1 MVALTPRRSTPSV
14 LGMMGKRGRIRDRF
28 IAALAVWIVVLG
40 VIIPSLDRELLGSD
54 LAIQPEHNEVC
65 AHPHHDHTICIQ
77 FGKQRWSKGSSIPL
91 QVFPPVAAVLVAVG
105 HDGPVEVLRRHP
117 TRSRAPPP
125 TT

>member
-40 VIIPSLDRELLGSD
+40 VIIPSLDRELLGSEV
-54 LAIQPEHNEVC
+54 AIQPEHNEAC

-77 FGKQRWSKGSSIPL
+77 FGKQDWATGSSLGL
-91 QVFPPVAAVLVAVG
+91 QVFPPTAGQAASGVPDVPPEFL
-105 HDGPVEVLRRHP
+105 HRIP
-117 TRSRAPPP
+117 THSRAPPH
-125 TT
+125 TS